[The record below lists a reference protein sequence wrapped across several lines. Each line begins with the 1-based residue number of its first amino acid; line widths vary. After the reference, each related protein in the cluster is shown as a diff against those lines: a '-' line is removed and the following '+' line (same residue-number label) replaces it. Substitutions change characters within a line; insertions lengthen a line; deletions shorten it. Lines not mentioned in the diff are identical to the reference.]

1 VIVGFRS
8 EAGGPASD
16 ARQSADGLLLA
27 GEIEAIE
34 PDFVRRVQYLRV
46 RSGDAG
52 WSVSLPLDEGWHTGE
67 VIHILFP
74 EDALY
79 FFDAMTG
86 ERLV

>member
-1 VIVGFRS
+1 
-8 EAGGPASD
+8 
-16 ARQSADGLLLA
+16 
-27 GEIEAIE
+27 
-34 PDFVRRVQYLRV
+34 
-46 RSGDAG
+46 
-52 WSVSLPLDEGWHTGE
+52 LPLDEGWHTGE